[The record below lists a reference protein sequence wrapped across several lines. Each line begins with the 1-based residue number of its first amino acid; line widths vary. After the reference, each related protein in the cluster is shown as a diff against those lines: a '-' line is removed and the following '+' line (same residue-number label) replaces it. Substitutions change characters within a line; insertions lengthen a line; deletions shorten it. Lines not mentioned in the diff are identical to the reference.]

1 MYYLLAVGITLLC
14 LSVSSAQ
21 TASILMGGRSSGL
34 AHASACLED
43 EWSLFNNVAGLAD
56 LKKTAASFTYD
67 AQPGFASFNKM
78 AGVFAMPIKP
88 GIVGVGLF
96 RFGDE
101 LYNEQILTIGFAN
114 TYGLASLGVKV
125 NYIQYTASGF
135 GSKGVFSV
143 SFGGIAKLTE
153 KIFVGAH
160 VININQPDISKNE
173 NEKLPTILV
182 LGIGARITTQAFF
195 ATELEKDLDHPLK
208 WKTGIEYKPFKKFTA
223 RTGFSINPGM
233 LFFGFGFNPTKFS
246 LDYAYQHNFVIG
258 SRHQATVGYFFG
270 RRQ

>member
-1 MYYLLAVGITLLC
+1 
-14 LSVSSAQ
+14 
-21 TASILMGGRSSGL
+21 MGARSSGL
-34 AHASACLED
+34 AQASACLKD
-43 EWSLFNNVAGLAD
+43 EWSLFNNVAGLAN
-56 LKKTAASFTYD
+56 LKKTAASSTYD
-67 AQPGFASFNKM
+67 TQPGFASFNRM
-78 AGVFAMPIKP
+78 ASVFAMPVKP
-88 GIVGVGLF
+88 GVAGMGFF
-96 RFGDE
+96 RFGDD

-125 NYIQYTASGF
+125 NYIQYTVSGF

-143 SFGGIAKLTE
+143 SFGGIANLTE
-153 KIFVGAH
+153 KISVGAH

-182 LGIGARITTQAFF
+182 LGIGAQITTQAFF

-208 WKTGIEYKPFKKFTA
+208 WKTGIEYKPFKKFSV

-233 LFFGFGFNPTKFS
+233 LFFGFGFQQPKFS

-270 RRQ
+270 RRR

>member
-1 MYYLLAVGITLLC
+1 
-14 LSVSSAQ
+14 
-21 TASILMGGRSSGL
+21 MGARSSGL
-34 AHASACLED
+34 SHASSCLKD

-67 AQPGFASFNKM
+67 TQPGFAPFNKM
-78 AGVFAMPIKP
+78 ASVFSMPISP
-88 GIVGVGLF
+88 GVAAVGFF

-101 LYNEQILTIGFAN
+101 LYNEQVLTIGFAN

-143 SFGGIAKLTE
+143 SFGGIAKVAE
-153 KIFVGAH
+153 KISVGAH

-182 LGIGARITTQAFF
+182 LGIGAQITTQAFF

-208 WKTGIEYKPFKKFTA
+208 WKTGIEYKPFKNFAA

-233 LFFGFGFNPTKFS
+233 LFFGFGFHKTKFS

-270 RRQ
+270 RRR